1 MKKDNLIGS
10 TLAALVIL
18 CCIATGYIINRPPLT
33 TDQKWEKF
41 ERRTRN
47 CGDAGCEKQYQ
58 KIFGHPSEGHYY
70 SGHY

>member
-1 MKKDNLIGS
+1 MNK
-10 TLAALVIL
+10 
-18 CCIATGYIINRPPLT
+18 PPLT
-33 TDQKWEKF
+33 TEQKWEKF

-70 SGHY
+70 SGH